1 MTSTSTDFKPTIEDF
16 DQWTEK
22 NDEEAFASIAQ
33 NYKVR
38 HIIKGDVYW
47 ALVPGGRTYKLPLS
61 MSIDDFTRLSNTSD
75 DTESVEQLKRILS
88 AFAGDKQAKALNG
101 EPVQVV
107 FNLLSDYATLSCARR
122 EPHWEN
128 PMVLPPARRTWEC
141 DPSRFHGT
149 WVESAGRSWRQAPLR
164 RRDSAP

>member
-1 MTSTSTDFKPTIEDF
+1 MTSTSTDFKPTVEDF

-75 DTESVEQLKRILS
+75 DTESVEQLKRMLS
-88 AFAGDKQAKALNG
+88 AFAGTGHDRQAGLHGFQQHQTKRLR
-101 EPVQVV
+101 
-107 FNLLSDYATLSCARR
+107 ARR
-122 EPHWEN
+122 ADEHIKRGQPILW
-128 PMVLPPARRTWEC
+128 
-141 DPSRFHGT
+141 
-149 WVESAGRSWRQAPLR
+149 
-164 RRDSAP
+164 

>member
-1 MTSTSTDFKPTIEDF
+1 MTSTSTDFKPTVEDF

-61 MSIDDFTRLSNTSD
+61 MSIDDFTKLSNTSD

-107 FNLLSDYATLSCARR
+107 FNLLSDYGDAVVRSQGASLGKS
-122 EPHWEN
+122 N
-128 PMVLPPARRTWEC
+128 GFPASSPTT
-141 DPSRFHGT
+141 G
-149 WVESAGRSWRQAPLR
+149 A
-164 RRDSAP
+164 